1 MVEDG
6 AGRGGAG
13 EGSAPA
19 QVGTKPPR
27 PSITLPARYSLENLF
42 RSGAGSGSGAGPS
55 EASPGPLTLVSS
67 FFAEDPESES
77 HSFTQLLV
85 GAMNSPAD
93 GTTKEED
100 RGDLDGGGVV
110 RLGQEPPESLS
121 VGQHQV
127 LSIPPGLRPA
137 SLFDSPAF
145 FSSRQ
150 ASNSQSKMLQQTEYL
165 PTSMTTSSAQEQ
177 GQEFVTLK
185 SHNIAIQSAEGSHS
199 DQWSRPNSITV
210 DKPVEDG
217 YNWRKYGQKMVRG
230 SEYPRSY
237 YKCSHL
243 NCPVKKKIEHSVDG
257 QVTEIVYKGQHNHQ
271 RPAPNKRSGSG
282 GSFSTGSNQITD
294 SLNNP
299 ATPELSFHD
308 HQANIRISNKISAV
322 MSAPKRD
329 RESDYE
335 TPDQLSVYGED
346 EEASEVN
353 GNVRDNNNSD
363 AKRLNVSDS
372 IQKPTS
378 ESRIIVQT
386 TSEVDLLD
394 DGYRWRKYGQKVVK
408 GNPHPRSYYKCT
420 FTGCNVRKHIE
431 RAAIDPKAVITTY
444 EGKHNHD
451 LPASRNSSHSMAG
464 TGITITALI
473 CKSKMNMKPN
483 KPIPIHSK
491 FRIEARSE

>member
-1 MVEDG
+1 
-6 AGRGGAG
+6 
-13 EGSAPA
+13 
-19 QVGTKPPR
+19 
-27 PSITLPARYSLENLF
+27 
-42 RSGAGSGSGAGPS
+42 
-55 EASPGPLTLVSS
+55 
-67 FFAEDPESES
+67 
-77 HSFTQLLV
+77 
-85 GAMNSPAD
+85 
-93 GTTKEED
+93 
-100 RGDLDGGGVV
+100 
-110 RLGQEPPESLS
+110 
-121 VGQHQV
+121 
-127 LSIPPGLRPA
+127 
-137 SLFDSPAF
+137 
-145 FSSRQ
+145 
-150 ASNSQSKMLQQTEYL
+150 MLQQTEYL

-346 EEASEVN
+346 EESSEVN

-363 AKRLNVSDS
+363 AKRL
-372 IQKPTS
+372 
-378 ESRIIVQT
+378 
-386 TSEVDLLD
+386 
-394 DGYRWRKYGQKVVK
+394 
-408 GNPHPRSYYKCT
+408 
-420 FTGCNVRKHIE
+420 
-431 RAAIDPKAVITTY
+431 
-444 EGKHNHD
+444 
-451 LPASRNSSHSMAG
+451 
-464 TGITITALI
+464 
-473 CKSKMNMKPN
+473 
-483 KPIPIHSK
+483 
-491 FRIEARSE
+491 